1 MERLTFLVIDDTR
14 GSRETAL
21 FAAEIV
27 AETLGRQLIPLTAE
41 SGIEGARLLRERDH
55 IDLVLLDIHFD
66 GSDVDGRLL
75 SALIREL
82 HPQARILPFTA
93 DRKPETLADIQMLG
107 LDAPVLKPVNPHQL
121 AERLRQIVE
130 QTGTPQE
137 PPLQTFLAS
146 QSRKMVELIE
156 QRATPGLKTVALLA
170 RDHLVRA
177 GLSRLLEKAGTL
189 APITL
194 LDPDRKDA
202 DLRSDLQAGRV
213 HMLVCTPDAL
223 RQAEELA
230 TLFGIPLLI
239 YATIDTAE
247 GALERL
253 WSVIVGPANSTEL
266 VEAIQKTLAGERYRQ
281 THIEA
286 LVRLDER
293 QARIVTMLTQGA
305 SNEQIAAAINV
316 SPNWIRHVMRELYK
330 QLDIEHTRGAVL
342 TWANEAPVHLLS
354 ERRA

>member
-1 MERLTFLVIDDTR
+1 MERLIFLVIDDMR
-14 GSRETAL
+14 GSRETAVL
-21 FAAEIV
+21 AAEIM

-41 SGIEGARLLRERDH
+41 SGIEGVRLLRERDH
-55 IDLVLLDIHFD
+55 IDLVLLDIHLE

-93 DRKPETLADIQMLG
+93 DRKPETLADIRMLG
-107 LDAPVLKPVNPHQL
+107 LDAPVIKPVNLYEL

-130 QTGTPQE
+130 QTKPPQE
-137 PPLQTFLAS
+137 PPLQAFLAS
-146 QSRKMVELIE
+146 QSRKMLELIE
-156 QRATPGLKTVALLA
+156 QRGTPGLKTVGLLA
-170 RDHLVRA
+170 RDHLVRS
-177 GLSRLLEKAGTL
+177 GLTRLLEKASTF

-194 LDPDRKDA
+194 LDPERTEA
-202 DLRSDLQAGRV
+202 ELRTELHAGRV
-213 HMLVCTPDAL
+213 HLLVCTPDAL

-247 GALERL
+247 TALERL
-253 WSVIVGPANSTEL
+253 WSVIVGPANSAEL
-266 VEAIQKTLAGERYRQ
+266 ATAIQKTLAGERYRQ

-293 QARIVTMLTQGA
+293 QARIITMLTRGA
-305 SNEQIAAAINV
+305 SNAQIAAAINV
-316 SPNWIRHVMRELYK
+316 SPNWIRHVMRELYE

-342 TWANEAPVHLLS
+342 TWASEAPVHLLS